1 MSSVPEIESAIAKLP
16 VEELR
21 ELSRWWESH
30 IKAVQPSEE
39 IAKAEAIRK
48 TSGCLSGAAG
58 DDFASAVAEA
68 GQDIG
73 NAHEW

>member
-21 ELSRWWESH
+21 ELSRWWENH
-30 IKAVQPSEE
+30 VKGLHPSEE
-39 IAKAEAIRK
+39 SAKAEAIRK
-48 TSGCLSGAAG
+48 TSGCLSGAVG

-68 GQDIG
+68 GRDISD
-73 NAHEW
+73 AHEW